1 MFSSL
6 RAENVCEHCLMKS
19 EQQAFLFIRN
29 AWRATTWL
37 VLIGGVLLTLL
48 FSFSGREDS
57 AFEMIILLVG
67 AVIAI
72 TIAGAASA
80 AQGVRSLYIF
90 CDAEGRVHGESA
102 YPVSTLPGNVRDAST
117 LAHGPVLRIT
127 QNPFAACRFVTPTG
141 RRALPDRVW
150 IDRIRLD
157 RKDASFACA
166 MHGSRFTRLSFRT
179 LQQLMR
185 GHTSST
191 ENLLHDAFE
200 HKQCWS
206 TIEGLRTERDALV
219 LERDA
224 LRADADAR
232 KPEYEEL
239 RATCEMS
246 VQNCETL
253 GMEVIE
259 TLARIRHFHP
269 RCPREIPTRLERALD
284 AVFLPAK
291 IVALIY
297 DLASTAHPYI
307 GTLRETPYYRA
318 HMASLPPSPDPQTAV
333 PAHAEPPHASA

>member
-6 RAENVCEHCLMKS
+6 RAENVCDHCLMRS
-19 EQQAFLFIRN
+19 EQQAFLLFRSGGKAT
-29 AWRATTWL
+29 AWFVLIGIVLLATIGWLRADGADVVAWL
-37 VLIGGVLLTLL
+37 VLPAFVLPLIALGTY
-48 FSFSGREDS
+48 
-57 AFEMIILLVG
+57 A
-67 AVIAI
+67 AV
-72 TIAGAASA
+72 
-80 AQGVRSLYIF
+80 QGVRSLYIF
-90 CDAEGRVHGESA
+90 CDAEGRVHCESA
-102 YPVSTLPGNVRDAST
+102 YPVSTLPGNARDAST

-127 QNPFAACRFVTPTG
+127 RNPFAWCRFVTPTG

-166 MHGSRFTRLSFRT
+166 MHGSRFTGLSFRT

-232 KPEYEEL
+232 KLEYEEL

-307 GTLRETPYYRA
+307 GTLRETPFYRA
-318 HMASLPPSPDPQTAV
+318 HMASLQATPAAQTAT
-333 PAHAEPPHASA
+333 PPQAELPHASA